1 MRDHLLSADILNRS
15 DSLEVQSSANSKH
28 EGSPSI
34 LIVDDQVVQIAALSM
49 FLKKNGLLSDCA
61 LSGEAAI
68 KMIKKR
74 MRIDNVNNSTYPPL
88 GSGWQFPYKLVF
100 MDFSMPSMDGI
111 ETSKKILQLMRR
123 KGIDS
128 KDPTNSPCI
137 CFLSAYSDTPYIN
150 QAKAIGIKHYL
161 FKPVANEDLTKLLTD
176 LGLIQT

>member
-1 MRDHLLSADILNRS
+1 MPEEEDDSSNEETKRSLSSTNSIH
-15 DSLEVQSSANSKH
+15 ESS
-28 EGSPSI
+28 PRV

-49 FLKKNGLLSDCA
+49 FLKKNGLSSDCA
-61 LSGEAAI
+61 LGGEEAI
-68 KMIKKR
+68 KRIKKR
-74 MRIDNVNNSTYPPL
+74 MKNDNINNSNFPSN
-88 GSGWQFPYKLVF
+88 GSSWQLQFPYKLVF

-128 KDPTNSPCI
+128 KNPANSPCI

-150 QAKAIGIKHYL
+150 QARAIGIKHYL
-161 FKPVANEDLTKLLTD
+161 FKPVANEDLTKLLLD